1 MRATGNGYGNACTIA
16 IEEPTA
22 VHGICRIAYEITSN
36 KGTIRVKIEWKWR
49 LGGEVDSR
57 SPSTDMEYL
66 LNEFGVDRK
75 AFPRKYCQLEHGR
88 FRGGYRSLLQSTIRL
103 ADTHTVSTLF
113 VRDSFREREDKVL
126 A

>member
-1 MRATGNGYGNACTIA
+1 
-16 IEEPTA
+16 
-22 VHGICRIAYEITSN
+22 
-36 KGTIRVKIEWKWR
+36 
-49 LGGEVDSR
+49 
-57 SPSTDMEYL
+57 MEYL

-88 FRGGYRSLLQSTIRL
+88 FRGGGGGDRSLLQSTIRL

>member
-88 FRGGYRSLLQSTIRL
+88 FRGGGGGGGALPEL
-103 ADTHTVSTLF
+103 AAVDYPAGGHTYCFHV
-113 VRDSFREREDKVL
+113 VRP
-126 A
+126 